1 MPAPTVLNLQDT
13 IAQLRAAQQ
22 GNYDTLN
29 QQDNNLTT
37 NATNQTAGL
46 AAKKD
51 QAFGDITNNA
61 NTRGALFSGFTPD
74 AQAKYTSATYL
85 PALANLQKAITDSR
99 TAIQGQRNSLD
110 SNISSEAIKQVEG
123 SKTAFQQWQD
133 AQDAAATAARTHAS
147 DQAFTAGQN
156 TLDRA
161 NARSVAGINHANSGG
176 ITPAD
181 LLAMQKNAQA
191 VENSYHI
198 SRATDGGIQVG
209 KYKPGD
215 TTGSLSGSNLYN
227 YLSDT
232 GNAKNFQ
239 QILQQS
245 SNPADKSFYAA
256 QAPLYAQLQAGK
268 IDFNT
273 YLSEISKSAPGGFQ
287 AF

>member
-1 MPAPTVLNLQDT
+1 MAAPSVLNLQDT

-22 GNYDTLN
+22 GNYDTLT
-29 QQDNNLTT
+29 QQEKNLAT
-37 NATNQTAGL
+37 NEANQTAGL

-51 QAFGDITNNA
+51 AAFGQITDQA
-61 NTRGALFSGFTPD
+61 ASRGALFSGFTPD
-74 AQAKYTSATYL
+74 GQAKYTSATYL

-110 SNISSEAIKQVEG
+110 SNISTEAIKQVEG
-123 SKTAFQQWQD
+123 SKTALQQWQD
-133 AQDAAATAARTHAS
+133 ARDAAAAAANTHNS
-147 DQAFTAGQN
+147 DQAFTAHQN
-156 TLDRA
+156 DLNRS
-161 NARSVAGINHANSGG
+161 NARSVASLNHVNSGG
-176 ITPAD
+176 LTPAD
-181 LLAMQKNAQA
+181 ILAMQKNAQA
-191 VENSYHI
+191 TENSYHI
-198 SRATDGGIQVG
+198 SRAADGGIQVG

-245 SNPADKSFYAA
+245 SNSADKAFYAA

-268 IDFNT
+268 INFDT